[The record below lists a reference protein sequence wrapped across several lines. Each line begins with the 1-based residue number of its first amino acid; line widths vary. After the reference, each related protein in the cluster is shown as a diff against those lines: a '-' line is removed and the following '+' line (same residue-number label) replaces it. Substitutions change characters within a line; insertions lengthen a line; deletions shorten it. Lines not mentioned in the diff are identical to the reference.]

1 MASVADILGK
11 KSSFQAIRQ
20 RLSHAWD
27 ETFSN
32 IETESTDCIEAG
44 DFLIDMAARSA
55 TVCGQELHLSRAE
68 LDVLVFLISHRKQVV
83 TPHTM
88 LATKFEGAG
97 AVRGG
102 VLAGAA
108 IAPEKATRTC
118 SRCSIHSNRGLD
130 ALRLPSYR
138 IGNVEHRVRGQHER
152 FAIGV
157 SRCLLLLLLPWC
169 WLLYVSLS

>member
-102 VLAGAA
+102 PCRRCYRSGKSYESMFPVLNTFEPRPGCF
-108 IAPEKATRTC
+108 TT
-118 SRCSIHSNRGLD
+118 SI
-130 ALRLPSYR
+130 LP
-138 IGNVEHRVRGQHER
+138 HRQR
-152 FAIGV
+152 
-157 SRCLLLLLLPWC
+157 
-169 WLLYVSLS
+169 